1 MMQTCKHYETFLT
14 GLCDMINIGNM
25 TAGNDIN
32 NTITISQ
39 NDLNQL
45 AELLA
50 KMKQADANPIW
61 GMAFDLLKA
70 KFL

>member
-1 MMQTCKHYETFLT
+1 
-14 GLCDMINIGNM
+14 M

-32 NTITISQ
+32 NTITITQ
-39 NDLNQL
+39 NDLDQL

-50 KMKQADANPIW
+50 KMKESDENPIW
-61 GMAFDLLKA
+61 GMALDLLKT